1 MNGLF
6 KGYIETKGKQA
17 IEKFKDREDL
27 KKLEDVKDL
36 KEYAGVLAEDVIL
49 IDIDNHDVSEKLF
62 NIIDDLQLKCLV
74 IATTRGKHFY
84 FKNNSVTNCKTH
96 SKLACG
102 LEADLKIGAKNSYS
116 ILKFNGKKRKV
127 LYDKFD
133 DEEYEEVPKWLYPVK
148 HNLDFLNMENGD
160 GRNQALFNYILTLQ
174 SNGYTKEE
182 ARETIKIINKY
193 VLKESLSDKELEI
206 ILRDDAFSKP
216 VFYNGNT
223 FLFDKFAQFLISNNH
238 IIKINNQLHI
248 YQDGIYIPNSEDIE
262 HVMIG
267 YLPNLSKAKRA
278 EVLAYLNVSIRKNTK
293 PADANLIAFKN
304 GIYNITT
311 SELEEFN
318 PELVIT
324 NRIDYN
330 YNPESY
336 NDDCDKTLNRL
347 ACKDENIR
355 NLLEELI
362 GYCFYRRNELG
373 VAFILTGDK
382 SNGKST
388 FVDMVM
394 QLLGDYNT
402 SSLDLNELGQKFKTA
417 ELFGKLANLGDD
429 IGDEFIKNP
438 SIFKK
443 LVTGDRVNVERKGQN
458 PFDFNNY
465 AKFLFSANEIPRIK
479 DKTGAVLRR
488 LIIIPFNAK
497 FSKESKDFDPYI
509 KYKLRSDEVMEYLI
523 NLGLKGLKRVLE
535 NRCFTSCDKVEKEK
549 QEYEERNNPILLF
562 FKEIDVNE
570 ILNEP
575 VIDIFNRYKEFC
587 LSENLQAMSKI
598 EFSKQV
604 CKKFNLTT
612 RQGPRIN
619 NKKPRIYVK
628 ILSLSETETLSET
641 SSET

>member
-1 MNGLF
+1 MNELF
-6 KGYIETKGKQA
+6 KGYIETKNKQA
-17 IEKFKDREDL
+17 IEKFKDRTDF
-27 KKLEDVKDL
+27 KSLEEVKSL
-36 KEYAGVLAEDVIL
+36 SEYAGVLAEDVIL
-49 IDIDNHDVSEKLF
+49 VDIDDFETSELLL
-62 NIIDDLQLKCLV
+62 NIVDNLELRCLV

-84 FKNNSVTNCKTH
+84 FKNSDIISCKTH

-102 LEADLKIGAKNSYS
+102 LEADIKIGSKNSYS
-116 ILKFNGKKRKV
+116 ILKFDGKNRQI
-127 LYDKFD
+127 LYNKFD
-133 DEEYEEVPKWLYPVK
+133 EEDYEMLPKWLYPVK
-148 HNLDFLNMENGD
+148 YNQDFLNMENGD

-174 SNGYTKEE
+174 ASNFTKEE

-193 VLKESLSDKELEI
+193 ILKEPLSEKELNVI
-206 ILRDDAFSKP
+206 IRDEAFSKP
-216 VFYNGNT
+216 VFYSGNT
-223 FLFDKFAQFLISNNH
+223 FLFDRFAQFLISNNH

-262 HVMIG
+262 HQMIT
-267 YLPNLSKAKRA
+267 YLPSLSKAKRS
-278 EVLAYLNVSIRKNTK
+278 EVLAYLNVSIRENTK

-304 GIYNITT
+304 GIYNIAT
-311 SELEEFN
+311 EQLEEFTSDII
-318 PELVIT
+318 IT
-324 NRIDYN
+324 NRIDYD
-330 YNPESY
+330 YNPDSY
-336 NDDCDKTLNRL
+336 NEDCDKTLNRL
-347 ACKDENIR
+347 ACNDPNIR

-535 NRCFTSCDKVEKEK
+535 NRCFTSCEKVEKEK
-549 QEYEERNNPILLF
+549 QDYEERNNPILLF
-562 FKEIDVNE
+562 FKEIELNE

-575 VIDIFNRYKEFC
+575 TKKVYEQYKEFC
-587 LSENLQAMSKI
+587 NSENLQSVSHI

-604 CKKFNLTT
+604 NKKFNLKVDDKKIKGKKT
-612 RQGPRIN
+612 RIFMKVQD
-619 NKKPRIYVK
+619 
-628 ILSLSETETLSET
+628 
-641 SSET
+641 

>member
-1 MNGLF
+1 MNELF
-6 KGYIETKGKQA
+6 KGYIETKNKQA
-17 IEKFKDREDL
+17 IEKFKDRTDFKSL
-27 KKLEDVKDL
+27 KEVKSL
-36 KEYAGVLAEDVIL
+36 NEYAGILEEDTIL
-49 IDIDNHDVSEKLF
+49 IDIDDFEASELVL
-62 NIIDDLQLKCLV
+62 NIVDDLQLKCLV
-74 IATTRGKHFY
+74 VATTRGKHFY
-84 FKNNSVTNCKTH
+84 FKNKDITSCKTH

-102 LEADLKIGAKNSYS
+102 LEADIKIGSKNSYS
-116 ILKFNGKKRKV
+116 ILKFDGKVRKV
-127 LYDKFD
+127 VYDKFD
-133 DEEYEEVPKWLYPVK
+133 EEEYEDLPKWLYPVK
-148 HNLDFLNMENGD
+148 HNQDFLTMENGD

-193 VLKESLSDKELEI
+193 VLKESLSDKELEV

-248 YQDGIYIPNSEDIE
+248 YQDGIYISNSEDIE
-262 HVMIG
+262 HAMIG

-304 GIYNITT
+304 GIYNIATG
-311 SELEEFN
+311 ELEKFN
-318 PELVIT
+318 PELIIT

-330 YNPESY
+330 YNPNSY
-336 NDDCDKTLNRL
+336 NEDCDKTLNRL
-347 ACKDENIR
+347 SCNDVNIR

-438 SIFKK
+438 AIFKK

-575 VIDIFNRYKEFC
+575 TKKIYEMYKEFC
-587 LSENLQAMSKI
+587 NSENLQSVSHI
-598 EFSKQV
+598 EFSKAV
-604 CKKFNLTT
+604 KKKFN
-612 RQGPRIN
+612 
-619 NKKPRIYVK
+619 V
-628 ILSLSETETLSET
+628 ETECKKINGKNCKIFTKVT
-641 SSET
+641 N